1 MKKREEIQTKIGLEI
16 HVQLTRLKTK
26 LFCSCSS
33 DYRNSEPNVII
44 CPICMGFPGTLPVV
58 NKEAMKFAMLI
69 GLALECEISKKMLFF
84 RKNYFYPDLAKNF
97 QITQYDKAGG
107 IAIANNGTI
116 ILKSGGK
123 IRIRRIQ
130 LEEDPAKISYDG
142 TILNSRYALV
152 DYNRSGISLVE
163 IVTEPDIK
171 NPSQAREFLEKL
183 RSILEHLKIV
193 NGNLDGSMRCDANIS
208 LKNLSRVEI
217 KNISSFKEVERAL
230 NFEITRQTTLPS
242 EYNKKMETRHWDEIR
257 RVTVSLRTKEYE
269 EEYRYFPEP
278 DLLPITFSDKYINE
292 VKKEI
297 VELPDQSVLRLVTQH
312 KINPQVANILV
323 RNRML
328 MEFFDTCKDKGEN
341 YKRMANWLSTDVLS
355 YVNRKKIKF
364 NELKLTPET
373 FLQVISL
380 VDDMIINETK
390 GKKVLYEVLKTGKI
404 PKEIINQ
411 KKSNQITDKISINQI
426 VDEILLK
433 NPDTVKDAGSNDKVI
448 HYLIGLVMKET
459 SGQIPP
465 TEVREAIIKKI
476 R

>member
-33 DYRNSEPNVII
+33 DYRNSEPNLMI
-44 CPICMGFPGTLPVV
+44 CPTCMGFPGTLPVV

-69 GLALECEISKKMLFF
+69 GLALECKISKKMLFF

-116 ILKSGGK
+116 VLKNGDK

-183 RSILEHLKIV
+183 RDILEHLKIV

-208 LKNLSRVEI
+208 LENLNRVEI

-242 EYNKKMETRHWDEIR
+242 EYNKKMETRHWDEVR

-292 VKKEI
+292 VKKEVI
-297 VELPDQSVLRLVTQH
+297 ELPDQSVLRLVTQYE
-312 KINPQVANILV
+312 INPQVANILV
-323 RNRML
+323 KNRML
-328 MEFFDTCKDKGEN
+328 MEFFDECKNKGKN

-355 YVNRKKIKF
+355 YINRKKVKF
-364 NELKLTPET
+364 NELKLTSET

-380 VDDMIINETK
+380 VDDGVINETK
-390 GKKVLYEVLKTGKI
+390 GKNVLYEVLKTGKI

-411 KKSNQITDKISINQI
+411 KKSNNMTDKININQV
-426 VDEILLK
+426 VDEVLSK

-448 HYLIGLVMKET
+448 HYLVGLVMKET
-459 SGQIPP
+459 SGLIPP